1 MQSHK
6 LNRVLAFIE
15 EHLAERIEATDLA
28 ATIHMSRFH
37 FSRKFKAATGLAPYD
52 FVTMR
57 RMEVSKAL
65 LAETELPLVEVALRA
80 GYRTHAHFTGMFHR
94 RVGTTP
100 SDFRKANKVA
110 RDHPHTHHAE
120 AVLTP
125 HPEGVVTPHPEA
137 LVPSPAAQ
145 A

>member
-1 MQSHK
+1 MHMQPHK
-6 LNRVLAFIE
+6 LSRVLAFIE

-65 LAETELPLVEVALRA
+65 LAGTELPVVEVALRS

-100 SDFRKANKVA
+100 SAFRRANKVA
-110 RDHPHTHHAE
+110 LIHPHTHHPE
-120 AVLTP
+120 AVVMPRL
-125 HPEGVVTPHPEA
+125 EAVVA
-137 LVPSPAAQ
+137 SPSAQ